1 MISEIHDLN
10 PKSWLKPFKKTNV
23 FYLFK
28 MGLFYH
34 GLSLILMYSGSFFAT
49 RMISD
54 YEVPSFPV
62 SISLALSSG
71 LLEESVF
78 FGIPYYLTGN
88 PLILLGTGIV
98 WSIAHLFSSGVFS
111 FETLAYGGFL
121 LTIPHIFFS
130 IRTWISKKGWFAIL
144 FHSVWNFSF
153 LMLYCMLGLRQCS
166 VINDVNNVLN
176 VIMAISIGIILYL
189 AYQNKKQ
196 KINPFLYLVP
206 TALIILAMFLSFS
219 TEIIF

>member
-1 MISEIHDLN
+1 MISEIYDLN

-71 LLEESVF
+71 LLEESIF

-98 WSIAHLFSSGVFS
+98 WSIAHLFSSGVFL

-166 VINDVNNVLN
+166 VINDVNDVLN
-176 VIMAISIGIILYL
+176 IIMAISTGIILYL

-206 TALIILAMFLSFS
+206 TALIILVMFLSFS